1 MIEAVSFKTRA
12 RTVDHL
18 GREQIADCPTAISE
32 LWKNAYDAYARK
44 VALHIYQGTPPIAA
58 LVDDGHGMNA
68 KEFLEKWLVI
78 GTESK
83 AGAGISEERD
93 RKGLRPRPRQGQKGI
108 GRLSAAAL
116 GPLLLFISKRI
127 DANFVVALIDWRLFE
142 NPFLLLDDVE
152 IPIIEAEETAQVL
165 SELPQMFNRL
175 MGNVWGGSGDT
186 PRDQRIVT
194 AWKRF
199 DEMETAQGEITTR
212 SRIESVLIDTT
223 FEERHFR
230 EWSAW
235 NDPSASGTA
244 LLVSDVSFDLQAQLG
259 QGSSSSQEQP
269 EQQARS
275 RLFQTLSNFTDP
287 FTNDADFD
295 SGYAATDFECAV
307 TAWHG
312 DLKTAVISKEKSF
325 GYENLEN
332 LEHVIE
338 GDFDELGVFRGRAK
352 VFGQWLDEAV
362 VVTPKALSETRS
374 DTKVGPFRLRIGT
387 FEQMLDN
394 TSHAEEVWSKLTEQ
408 ADLYAGFMVY
418 RDGLRVMPYGRE
430 DNDFFEI
437 EKRRTNHAGREF
449 WSYRRIFGRVAIAR
463 SKNPNLKDKAGRE
476 GIIDNKAAKIFRDL
490 VENLLMTSARRYFG
504 TDSKIRKSTLP
515 EIHEN
520 REQEKAEKAH
530 KDVRARQRREF
541 RQNLTAF
548 LPAAEDICGEL
559 EKMAEAARQGNLPT
573 DEEALLKLR
582 SEISELQA
590 RRSELTFG
598 AIPATLGSLAPEYKL
613 FRKKANRASELI
625 VKLNDSILSE
635 LEKIRP
641 KSARDIAYAE
651 LSRNANFLHSRL
663 RRWNADARHLLSGEA
678 ERLSSLVDEGNK
690 RYHAVCLPLLEGM
703 QDGDS
708 SLTRVLAILEEER
721 ERLDKENSEIFTKY
735 ISTLRSLRESV
746 DVEALVSFTMTR
758 YEEASKEIA
767 RLNSLAQLGI
777 TVEIIGHEMDGLE
790 LTIADALRN
799 SPQNFKE
806 TKQYDLI
813 KSAHDELS
821 HRLRFLSPLKLSGER
836 TRVWISGQEIYEYV
850 KDFLRRALESAS
862 VTLDVTDTF
871 RRFRVFEQRERI
883 FPVFIN
889 LINNSIYWAGN
900 AAEKKGEILIDA
912 SNGEVIV
919 SDNGPGVETDDID
932 RLFTLFFTTKVR
944 GGRGVGLYLCR
955 ANLAVGGHTISY
967 ATTPQQRRLSGAN
980 FIINFKGAEYE

>member
-32 LWKNAYDAYARK
+32 LWKNAYDAYARQ
-44 VALHIYQGTPPIAA
+44 VALHIYHGAPPIAA
-58 LVDDGHGMNA
+58 LVDDGHGMNLE
-68 KEFLEKWLVI
+68 EFLEKWLVI

-83 AGAGISEERD
+83 AGGGMSDERD

-116 GPLLLFISKRI
+116 GPLLLFISKRV

-152 IPIIEAEETAQVL
+152 IPVIEAVEKHEVL
-165 SELPQMFNRL
+165 AALPEMFNRL
-175 MGNVWGGSGDT
+175 MGNVWGSG
-186 PRDQRIVT
+186 RDAARDLRIAK
-194 AWKRF
+194 AWTQF
-199 DEMETAQGEITTR
+199 DQMETALGDATTK
-212 SRIESVLIDTT
+212 SQIESVLIETT
-223 FEERHFR
+223 FEERHFTQ
-230 EWSAW
+230 WSPW
-235 NDPSASGTA
+235 NDPTTSGTA

-259 QGSSSSQEQP
+259 LNSSSSQEQP

-287 FTNDADFD
+287 FTNDEDFA
-295 SGYAATDFECAV
+295 SGYAVTDFEYSV

-312 DLKTAVISKEKSF
+312 DLKTAVISKDKSF
-325 GYENLEN
+325 GYGNLEN
-332 LEHVIE
+332 LEHVLE

-352 VFGQWLDEAV
+352 VFGKWLDETV
-362 VVTPKALSETRS
+362 VVTPKTLNAGRS
-374 DTKVGPFRLRIGT
+374 DNRVGPFRLRIGT
-387 FEQMLDN
+387 FEQTLDN
-394 TSHAEEVWSKLTEQ
+394 TSHPEEVWSKLLEQ

-437 EKRRTNHAGREF
+437 EKRRSSHAGREF

-463 SKNPNLKDKAGRE
+463 NSNPNLKDKAGRE

-504 TDSKIRKSTLP
+504 TDSKIRKSALP
-515 EIHEN
+515 EIQEN
-520 REQEKAEKAH
+520 REQEKAEQAH
-530 KDVRARQRREF
+530 KSVRARQRREF
-541 RQNLTAF
+541 RQNLTTF
-548 LPAAEDICGEL
+548 LPVAERICGEL
-559 EKMAEAARQGNLPT
+559 EQMAESARQGNLPT
-573 DEEALLKLR
+573 DEEALLKMR
-582 SEISELQA
+582 SQISELQGQ
-590 RRSELTFG
+590 RSELTFG
-598 AIPATLGSLAPEYKL
+598 TVPTTLGSLAPEYRQ
-613 FRKKANRASELI
+613 FRKSANRASELI
-625 VKLNDSILSE
+625 VKLNDSVLAE
-635 LEKIRP
+635 LERIRP

-663 RRWNADARHLLSGEA
+663 RRWNIDACQLLSGEA
-678 ERLSSLVDEGNK
+678 ERLANLVEERNK
-690 RYHAVCLPLLEGM
+690 RYHAVCLPLLDGM

-708 SLTRVLAILEEER
+708 SLSRVLSVLEEER
-721 ERLDKENSEIFTKY
+721 ERLDKENSEIFTTY

-746 DVEALVSFTMTR
+746 DVEALVSFSMAR

-767 RLNSLAQLGI
+767 RLNSLAQLGV

-790 LTIADALRN
+790 LTISEALRD
-799 SPQNFKE
+799 SPENFKE
-806 TKQYDLI
+806 TKQYGAI
-813 KSAHDELS
+813 KRAHEELS
-821 HRLRFLSPLKLSGER
+821 HRLRFLSPLKLSGEK
-836 TRVWISGQEIYEYV
+836 TRDWISGQDIFDYV
-850 KDFLRRALESAS
+850 RDFLRRSLDSAAINFDA
-862 VTLDVTDTF
+862 TPAF
-871 RRFRVFEQRERI
+871 RSFRIFEQRERI

-889 LINNSIYWAGN
+889 LVNNSIYWAGN
-900 AAEKKGEILIDA
+900 SKVNQGQILLDVA
-912 SNGEVIV
+912 NNEVIV
-919 SDNGPGVETDDID
+919 SDNGPGVDSDDID

-967 ATTPQQRRLSGAN
+967 ATTPEQRRLSGAN
-980 FIINFKGAEYE
+980 FIINFKGAKYE